1 MVRIGNAGATHI
13 TATSALMSHRRATLL
28 LAAVLS
34 GRHHRQ
40 GGTHDGKPTPAC
52 QSCLARFLTQDLQG
66 VPKAQAEPANDPAT
80 RSSNAHL
87 VVCAPSSSYS
97 FIHQGD
103 EGRGREL
110 ETRQRPEHKDPRGAF
125 AGDGAGG
132 SGGKGAAGCSLGEGD
147 RSGGQRRGPGASVL
161 EGKDHRGHQCGF
173 PQLKEA
179 FIVLRVE
186 ISEGEFKAL

>member
-28 LAAVLS
+28 LAAVLG

-97 FIHQGD
+97 FIHSFIKGMRGE
-103 EGRGREL
+103 EGNWRQDRGQSLWYLARSIRL
-110 ETRQRPEHKDPRGAF
+110 TRYH
-125 AGDGAGG
+125 
-132 SGGKGAAGCSLGEGD
+132 
-147 RSGGQRRGPGASVL
+147 
-161 EGKDHRGHQCGF
+161 HT
-173 PQLKEA
+173 
-179 FIVLRVE
+179 
-186 ISEGEFKAL
+186 